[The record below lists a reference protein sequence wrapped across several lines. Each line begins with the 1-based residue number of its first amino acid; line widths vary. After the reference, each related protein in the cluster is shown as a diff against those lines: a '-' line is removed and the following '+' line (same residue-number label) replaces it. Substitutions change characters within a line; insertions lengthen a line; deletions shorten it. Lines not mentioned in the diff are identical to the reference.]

1 MKRTRKQKKRSK
13 KSKRRRRTKKTNK
26 TKKTKKTR
34 KVYKKGDFKSGDGML
49 TSVWG
54 PSLWHFLHTM
64 SFNYPVKPTNQ
75 DKTNYKRFIMS
86 LKSVLPCK
94 YCRINFRKNLQQ
106 LPLTDKALQ
115 NRSCFSKWMFNM
127 HELVNKMLKKK
138 SGLKYCD
145 IRERYE
151 HFRSRCTI
159 DLDAD
164 KTKIIKIIPKRKTR
178 KKMKKAVLNHYMV
191 KNQNALLK
199 LSQRIKKSK
208 HFLLIKNVLKKD
220 INNIFQKFNLIKIN

>member
-13 KSKRRRRTKKTNK
+13 KSKRRKKTKKTNK

-178 KKMKKAVLNHYMV
+178 KKKEKGCVEPLYG
-191 KNQNALLK
+191 
-199 LSQRIKKSK
+199 KKSK
-208 HFLLIKNVLKKD
+208 CV
-220 INNIFQKFNLIKIN
+220 IKIVPKDTKIKTFSIDKKCIKKRHK

>member
-1 MKRTRKQKKRSK
+1 MKRTRNRKKRSK
-13 KSKRRRRTKKTNK
+13 KSKRRRTTKKTNK

-64 SFNYPVKPTNQ
+64 SFNYLVKPTNQ

-159 DLDAD
+159 DLDVD

-178 KKMKKAVLNHYMV
+178 KKKEKGCVEPLYG
-191 KNQNALLK
+191 
-199 LSQRIKKSK
+199 KKSK
-208 HFLLIKNVLKKD
+208 CV
-220 INNIFQKFNLIKIN
+220 IKIVPKDKKIKTFSIDKKCIKKRL